1 MIQKAVVSNGN
12 EVMTQHE
19 VDPGSIIKIIEK
31 HAEDRGG
38 IIAILEE
45 IQILYGYLP
54 EKALRIV
61 SDKMKR
67 SLVDIYGIATFYR
80 LFSLKPRGKHLVCA
94 CLGTACHVRGAPRI
108 VEELQSQLGIQAGET
123 TADMEFTLET
133 VNCLGACALG
143 PVVVI
148 DGHYFSKVK
157 KSGISRLLNKARTG
171 FDKTELGKDKRI
183 FPIDVSCPHCNHSL
197 MDESVAIDGYPSIKV
212 TISSDHQDGW
222 LRLSCLYGSY
232 NISTELDI
240 PMDTVV
246 KFHCPHCHVE
256 LPSTSAC
263 AMCRAPMVPLLV
275 RGGGIAKICSRRGC
289 KNHMLDVL

>member
-1 MIQKAVVSNGN
+1 MTEKAALSST
-12 EVMTQHE
+12 EDAVMQQD
-19 VDPGSIIKIIEK
+19 VNPANIIKIIEK

-45 IQILYGYLP
+45 IQTSYGYLP

-61 SDKMKR
+61 SDKTKR

-94 CLGTACHVRGAPRI
+94 CIGTACHVRGAPRI

-157 KSGISRLLNKARTG
+157 KSGISRLLDKARTG

-197 MDESVAIDGYPSIKV
+197 MDES
-212 TISSDHQDGW
+212 
-222 LRLSCLYGSY
+222 L
-232 NISTELDI
+232 
-240 PMDTVV
+240 
-246 KFHCPHCHVE
+246 
-256 LPSTSAC
+256 
-263 AMCRAPMVPLLV
+263 
-275 RGGGIAKICSRRGC
+275 AKIGRA
-289 KNHMLDVL
+289 HV